1 MNMKYRARFFML
13 IALLQTSLSPAFASR
28 TGTYVQVVKQA
39 QTSVGVQ
46 PSDNP
51 VAPSQSVKFDATISP
66 LRPTIPTGT
75 IEFVATG
82 TQTSNRVTSGPL
94 PLNLSGTATWNTSL
108 PVADQF
114 AVVASYTGDSN
125 YLASASIPVTETV
138 QLSGSPDFTLGL
150 PTSISVVH
158 GQSFSTLVS
167 ITALNG
173 FHGTV
178 TFSCDGAPANSTCIF
193 ANGTVV
199 IPAMTAGTSSAPLVA
214 TTLTITTAATTV
226 TTVGAF
232 LFLFGFGGLKRKRRS
247 HIVVAAVALL
257 CLVVSLAGCADPNR
271 YVQAN
276 GTPLGSYPLTITA
289 KSGSIS
295 HTTKVTLNVVAQ

>member
-1 MNMKYRARFFML
+1 
-13 IALLQTSLSPAFASR
+13 
-28 TGTYVQVVKQA
+28 
-39 QTSVGVQ
+39 
-46 PSDNP
+46 
-51 VAPSQSVKFDATISP
+51 
-66 LRPTIPTGT
+66 
-75 IEFVATG
+75 
-82 TQTSNRVTSGPL
+82 
-94 PLNLSGTATWNTSL
+94 
-108 PVADQF
+108 
-114 AVVASYTGDSN
+114 
-125 YLASASIPVTETV
+125 
-138 QLSGSPDFTLGL
+138 
-150 PTSISVVH
+150 
-158 GQSFSTLVS
+158 
-167 ITALNG
+167 
-173 FHGTV
+173 
-178 TFSCDGAPANSTCIF
+178 
-193 ANGTVV
+193 VV